1 MIWQLFYQLANS
13 LRHIYWFVFHPNTR
27 GVKVVI
33 EYEGKYLFVRHG
45 YGSRRWT
52 LVGGGINRN
61 ETSEAAAKREAWE
74 EVRLDLNALRPL
86 GIFETNLEYK
96 HDTVHTFLATT
107 LRDKPILRRGEIIA
121 FGWFPKDDL
130 PHEISINSQ
139 KTLELLQAYSQD
151 RKSVV

>member
-1 MIWQLFYQLANS
+1 MNFCGAQRSSFTYWDFFRQSNS
-13 LRHIYWFVFHPNTR
+13 AMGEVEVSGSASPHFSPRLRVCDSAR
-27 GVKVVI
+27 K
-33 EYEGKYLFVRHG
+33 
-45 YGSRRWT
+45 
-52 LVGGGINRN
+52 
-61 ETSEAAAKREAWE
+61 AAAKREAWE

-139 KTLELLQAYSQD
+139 KTLELLQAYSH
-151 RKSVV
+151 KN